1 MEQLRKKPSKLL
13 LVSSSGGHLKH
24 LTATFDAWQNYERVW
39 VSFKQPDVESAL
51 AEEKVYWAYYP
62 TTRNVKN
69 AIRNLFR
76 RSSVPPGGGAGGGL
90 WAGAG
95 VAVPFFVAAKLFR
108 AKTLY
113 IECYDRPTLP
123 TMTGKML
130 YVLADDFNVQSDE
143 QQKNFPDARVIHPI
157 F

>member
-1 MEQLRKKPSKLL
+1 MWWSLPGR
-13 LVSSSGGHLKH
+13 G
-24 LTATFDAWQNYERVW
+24 WR
-39 VSFKQPDVESAL
+39 
-51 AEEKVYWAYYP
+51 
-62 TTRNVKN
+62 
-69 AIRNLFR
+69 FR
-76 RSSVPPGGGAGGGL
+76 SL
-90 WAGAG
+90 WR
-95 VAVPFFVAAKLFR
+95 PKLFR

-143 QQKNFPDARVIHPI
+143 QQKNFPDSRVIHPI